1 MEERLDRRAKESPP
15 TGETMREP
23 DYDKAIAQ
31 AAREFI
37 AADMAN
43 NLHCTKITSVA
54 ADAAKV
60 KLWWMIE
67 AEAQGK
73 RPEDYQPES

>member
-1 MEERLDRRAKESPP
+1 MEEWLGRRTKEGPSAR
-15 TGETMREP
+15 ETVSEP

-67 AEAQGK
+67 AETQGK